1 MLGNPLWIFGAVY
14 PHPLT
19 VCTVS
24 QTFVGRG
31 YVKPASLVVSEAI
44 GKKKKLMALAGESM
58 KIYLIL
64 TKIDVSIYH
73 LKVLL
78 RKLN

>member
-19 VCTVS
+19 VCTVN

-31 YVKPASLVVSEAI
+31 YVKPASLVVTEAT
-44 GKKKKLMALAGESM
+44 KKKQLVAPAGESM
-58 KIYLIL
+58 KIYLIV